1 VCLGCVFFVS
11 RLWEA
16 FINSRKILGFLDW
29 VVERSGLLKT
39 AEDHGAVVGIVLG
52 AFLLRR

>member
-1 VCLGCVFFVS
+1 VFFVS